1 MQCEAK
7 KWADEFNKEGVP
19 KRVDF
24 LEAYL
29 IQVMCHTSHV
39 TRHTTHVT
47 RHTSHVTRHTS
58 HVTRHTSLQLIDRP
72 GQPLAA
78 VEKFTEG
85 E

>member
-1 MQCEAK
+1 MCRVTCDGEMQ
-7 KWADEFNKEGVP
+7 EFNKEGVP
-19 KRVDF
+19 KPVDF

-29 IQVMCHTSHV
+29 IQVTHHASHVTSHTSHAI
-39 TRHTTHVT
+39 H
-47 RHTSHVTRHTS
+47 HTS

-78 VEKFTEG
+78 VEKFTQG